1 MNKYFYFALF
11 FAISIFGFYNNTF
24 AQSSLAQNEQIV
36 IGKTDNIFSE
46 ILNQDRKIWVHVPP
60 QNGFAD
66 TRPNYPVLYLLDGD
80 AHFLNVVSILNQLGR
95 GKIPEMIIVAILSVD
110 RMNEMT
116 PSHIDESRGDGNWVK
131 TSGGGEKFTQF
142 LEKELIPFID
152 KKYPTKPYRTFVGHS
167 LGGLL
172 VVNTLI
178 NHPDLFDNYIS
189 IDPSLWWNNQRLL
202 KQAKTVLEKEKFS
215 NKSLYVAV
223 ANTMKGVSEDLNIGN
238 VEKDTTEMTE
248 HIRSIL
254 QFAKVAVA
262 NPQSELNFYSKYYP
276 EENHGTVPFLS
287 TYYGLQSIFHWYEI
301 ENVAAL
307 NNPEMSVEASID
319 FINNHFEKL
328 SRHFGFKE
336 IPEESFLNMIG
347 YQFLNNQPE
356 KAFAFFDMN
365 IKYYPKSANVYDSM
379 GDYYVAQSDI
389 KNAIQFFTKAYEIN
403 QDDYTKNK
411 LDQLTKKKK

>member
-1 MNKYFYFALF
+1 MNKYFYYSLI
-11 FAISIFGFYNNTF
+11 FAISYFGFYNNTF
-24 AQSSLAQNEQIV
+24 AQSSFAQNQQIV
-36 IGKTDNIFSE
+36 IGKTDSIFSK
-46 ILNQDRKIWVHVPP
+46 ILNQNRTIWVHVPP

-95 GKIPEMIIVAILSVD
+95 GKIPEMIVVAIPPID

-116 PSHIDESRGDGNWVK
+116 PSPGDDNWGK

-142 LEKELIPFID
+142 LEEELIPFID

-172 VVNTLI
+172 VINTLI

-189 IDPSLWWNNQRLL
+189 IDPSLWWNNQRVL
-202 KQAKTVLEKEKFS
+202 KQAETILKKEKFA

-223 ANTMKGVSEDLNIGN
+223 ANTMEGVSEDLNIDN
-238 VEKDTTEMTE
+238 VENDTTEMTD

-254 QFAKVAVA
+254 QFTKVAEA
-262 NPQSELNFYSKYYP
+262 NPQNKLNFYSKYYP
-276 EENHGTVPFLS
+276 EENHGTIPFLS
-287 TYYGLQSIFHWYEI
+287 TYYGLQAIFHWYEI

-307 NNPEMSVEASID
+307 NNPEMSVEASVN

-328 SRHFGFKE
+328 SRNFGFKE

-356 KAFAFFDMN
+356 KAYAFFDMN
-365 IKYYPKSANVYDSM
+365 IKYYPKSGNVYDSM
-379 GDYYVAQSDI
+379 GDYYVAQSDL
-389 KNAIQFFTKAYEIN
+389 KNAILYFEKAYKIN
-403 QDDYTKNK
+403 QEVYTKDK
-411 LDQLTKKKK
+411 LDQFKKELSDKK